1 MKVLITGG
9 AGYIGSV
16 TTAYLLDNGFE
27 INVLDNLSTGHEKFI
42 DKRAKFFFGDILEND
57 SVISSMNGCDA
68 VVHLAAKTIVSDSV
82 LKPDFYMENNHIG
95 TLNILNSMKKL
106 LVNKLVFSS
115 SCAVYGNP
123 ISKLIAEDHPTNPI
137 NPYGKSKLFADNE
150 IGRFSRENK
159 LNSVSLRFFNVGGS
173 YKSSVNNVYGELHN
187 QETHLIPKILNN
199 KSVNIYGRDFDSPD
213 GTCVRDYVH
222 VVDLARAIKLSL
234 EMKNLEHHKIYN
246 LGSGNG
252 ASVLEVIRVAEKV
265 IFSEI
270 IKYDG
275 LPKNGDPAYLVADSK
290 LANTELGWK
299 SQLSL
304 NKIIEDSYAFN
315 QVLDLEI

>member
-16 TTAYLLDNGFE
+16 TSAYLLDNEFE
-27 INVLDNLSTGHEKFI
+27 VNVLDNLSTGHEKFI
-42 DKRAKFFFGDILEND
+42 DKRDKFFFGDILEIN
-57 SVISSMNGCDA
+57 SIITAMTGCDA
-68 VVHLAAKTIVSDSV
+68 VVHLAGKAIVSESV
-82 LKPDFYMENNHIG
+82 LKPDFYKEINHLG
-95 TLNILNSMKKL
+95 TLNILNSMKELSVK
-106 LVNKLVFSS
+106 KLVFSS
-115 SCAVYGNP
+115 TCAVYGNP

-137 NPYGKSKLFADNE
+137 NPYGESKLLADNE
-150 IGRFSRENK
+150 IDWFSKENY
-159 LNSVSLRFFNVGGS
+159 LNSISLRFFNVGGS
-173 YKSSVNNVYGELHN
+173 YKNNADNLFGELHDE
-187 QETHLIPKILNN
+187 ETHLIPKILNN
-199 KSVNIYGRDFDSPD
+199 KSVTIYGRDFETSD

-234 EMKNLEHHKIYN
+234 EIKNLQHHKIYN

-252 ASVLEVIRVAEKV
+252 ASVLEVIKVAEKV

-299 SQLSL
+299 SELSL

-315 QVLDLEI
+315 QALDLEI

>member
-27 INVLDNLSTGHEKFI
+27 VNVLDNLSTGHEKFI
-42 DKRAKFFFGDILEND
+42 DKRAEFFFGDILEND
-57 SVISSMNGCDA
+57 SVISSMSGCDA
-68 VVHLAAKTIVSDSV
+68 VVHLAAKTIISESV
-82 LKPDFYMENNHIG
+82 LKPDFYMENNYTG
-95 TLNILNSMKKL
+95 TVNILNSMKKL

-137 NPYGKSKLFADNE
+137 NPYGESKLFADNE

-159 LNSVSLRFFNVGGS
+159 LKSVSLRFFNVGGS
-173 YKSSVNNVYGELHN
+173 YRSSVNNVYGELHN
-187 QETHLIPKILNN
+187 EETHLIPKILNN

-222 VVDLARAIKLSL
+222 VVDLACAIKLSL
-234 EMKNLEHHKIYN
+234 EIKNLEHHKIYN

-252 ASVLEVIRVAEKV
+252 ASVLEVIKVAEKV

-299 SQLSL
+299 SELSL

-315 QVLDLEI
+315 QALDLEI